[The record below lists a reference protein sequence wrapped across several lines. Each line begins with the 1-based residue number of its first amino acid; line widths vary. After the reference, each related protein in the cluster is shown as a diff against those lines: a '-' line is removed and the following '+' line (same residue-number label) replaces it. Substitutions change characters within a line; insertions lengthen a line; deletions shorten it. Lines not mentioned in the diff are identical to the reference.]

1 MGPYV
6 FFIYTIRTIRNTL
19 YHIGW
24 WETKEYRFD
33 RMKVHLFETVQGRRW
48 MFGPLSLFKW
58 FLILLYSFHFPEM
71 LNSVVFALYT
81 FEAVKNLFEFI
92 YDKRPS
98 GLRPKVIVL
107 VLGSLLFELLLVLLL
122 SFDYPLGLAFLIGDK
137 LLSFAIVM
145 QVIVLNSF
153 FTYYKRDKMMAAREK
168 FAESRITVIGVTG
181 SYGKTTT
188 KEFIYKILKSKYKVF
203 KTEKSQN
210 SDIGIAEVILRTD
223 LLNYDYFVCEMA
235 AYHREEI
242 KSSTSIIAGHI
253 KTAVIT
259 GINEQHQSLF
269 GSLDTTKKSK
279 YELVKSLSEKGSVI
293 INSESAGSK
302 EMGDWAK
309 KDGHTV
315 TYVRKKDFLK
325 SFPKGTA
332 PHFKM
337 NATLA
342 AHAAESIGMKKI
354 DIEKAVASLELPE
367 KTMQEEKKGKVTFI
381 NDTFNANPDAVY
393 AALDYIKRKK
403 GTKVLVLQPL
413 IELGNYADAVHEK
426 IGQMAADICDHI
438 ILTNINWNKA
448 FLRGVDQSKK
458 KEIKVQIAGYLPKIE
473 SGVILFEGKEAE

>member
-223 LLNYDYFVCEMA
+223 LSNYDYFVC
-235 AYHREEI
+235 
-242 KSSTSIIAGHI
+242 
-253 KTAVIT
+253 
-259 GINEQHQSLF
+259 
-269 GSLDTTKKSK
+269 
-279 YELVKSLSEKGSVI
+279 
-293 INSESAGSK
+293 
-302 EMGDWAK
+302 
-309 KDGHTV
+309 
-315 TYVRKKDFLK
+315 
-325 SFPKGTA
+325 
-332 PHFKM
+332 
-337 NATLA
+337 
-342 AHAAESIGMKKI
+342 
-354 DIEKAVASLELPE
+354 
-367 KTMQEEKKGKVTFI
+367 
-381 NDTFNANPDAVY
+381 
-393 AALDYIKRKK
+393 
-403 GTKVLVLQPL
+403 
-413 IELGNYADAVHEK
+413 
-426 IGQMAADICDHI
+426 
-438 ILTNINWNKA
+438 
-448 FLRGVDQSKK
+448 
-458 KEIKVQIAGYLPKIE
+458 
-473 SGVILFEGKEAE
+473 

>member
-98 GLRPKVIVL
+98 GLRPKIIALIVGTL
-107 VLGSLLFELLLVLLL
+107 VFELLLVLLL

-137 LLSFAIVM
+137 LMPFAVAL
-145 QVIVLNSF
+145 QVIILNSF
-153 FTYYKRDKMMAAREK
+153 FTYYKRDKMTAAREK
-168 FAESRITVIGVTG
+168 FAESKTTVIGVTG

-188 KEFIYKILKSKYKVF
+188 KEFIYQILKSKHTVF

-223 LLNYDYFVCEMA
+223 LANYDYFVCEMA
-235 AYHREEI
+235 AYHPGEI
-242 KSSTSIIAGHI
+242 KSSTSVIPGNI

-259 GINEQHQSLF
+259 GRTRLN
-269 GSLDTTKKSK
+269 
-279 YELVKSLSEKGSVI
+279 LSRV
-293 INSESAGSK
+293 
-302 EMGDWAK
+302 
-309 KDGHTV
+309 
-315 TYVRKKDFLK
+315 
-325 SFPKGTA
+325 
-332 PHFKM
+332 
-337 NATLA
+337 
-342 AHAAESIGMKKI
+342 
-354 DIEKAVASLELPE
+354 
-367 KTMQEEKKGKVTFI
+367 
-381 NDTFNANPDAVY
+381 
-393 AALDYIKRKK
+393 
-403 GTKVLVLQPL
+403 
-413 IELGNYADAVHEK
+413 
-426 IGQMAADICDHI
+426 
-438 ILTNINWNKA
+438 
-448 FLRGVDQSKK
+448 
-458 KEIKVQIAGYLPKIE
+458 
-473 SGVILFEGKEAE
+473 